1 MGKIVISGGDK
12 GGVGKSMASALAAD
26 ILIAAGQTLL
36 IIEGD
41 AAMPD
46 IALRFSTCVQVETTG
61 VNLNRAGDQ
70 EAAITR
76 LGNALEKAAD
86 QRQDVLINLPA
97 GSADTLD
104 DLAPVI
110 REIADAS
117 GFTLR
122 VLYSLGPHRSS
133 TDSLIKSLTQGLLGS
148 VDPIHRTI
156 VFPAF
161 LGSPESF
168 DWLKHPNR
176 PAFMATGG
184 RETVVPALRP
194 DTIRDQVLAAPG
206 TFTALGENKE
216 ALTLTERALFKRWL
230 THSHT
235 AMAAALDD

>member
-1 MGKIVISGGDK
+1 MGKIIISGGDK

-26 ILIAAGQTLL
+26 ILLNAGQTLL
-36 IIEGD
+36 IVEGD
-41 AAMPD
+41 AAIPD
-46 IALRFSTCVQVETTG
+46 IALRFSACAQVETTG

-70 EAAITR
+70 EAAVTR
-76 LGNALEKAAD
+76 LGNALEQAAN
-86 QRQDVLINLPA
+86 QGQDVLINLPA

-133 TDSLIKSLTQGLLGS
+133 TDSLVKSLASGLLGS
-148 VDPIHRTI
+148 VEPVHRTL

-161 LGSPESF
+161 LGAPESF

-176 PAFMATGG
+176 VEFLGAGG

-194 DTIRDQVLAAPG
+194 DTIRDQVLASPG
-206 TFTALGENKE
+206 TFTDLAGNQE

-230 THSHT
+230 AHSHT
-235 AMAAALDD
+235 AMAAALGD